1 MGKAIKETI
10 VISAIN
16 FFEGGPLTI
25 LKDSLSFANAHLTEE
40 FTVIA
45 LVHKKL
51 LFEEE
56 NLAKIIFYEFPTS
69 RGSYINRLYFEYFHF
84 KKLSKEWKPFLWF
97 SLHDM
102 TPNVVAKVRAVY
114 CHNPTPF
121 KKKSISDLFFQP
133 TIFLFSF
140 FYKFLYRIN
149 LKVF

>member
-84 KKLSKEWKPFLWF
+84 KNYLRNGNHS
-97 SLHDM
+97 
-102 TPNVVAKVRAVY
+102 Y
-114 CHNPTPF
+114 G
-121 KKKSISDLFFQP
+121 
-133 TIFLFSF
+133 
-140 FYKFLYRIN
+140 FLYMT
-149 LKVF
+149 